1 MVEDG
6 QTRDSM
12 THGVSHFGAGC
23 FQTIRN
29 PVGHLPNE
37 EHELTEQGALE
48 RLATLS
54 LFAGWIDQAVLV
66 TVEAK
71 PDAADD

>member
-1 MVEDG
+1 
-6 QTRDSM
+6 
-12 THGVSHFGAGC
+12 
-23 FQTIRN
+23 
-29 PVGHLPNE
+29 
-37 EHELTEQGALE
+37 LTEQGALE
-48 RLATLS
+48 RLAALS